1 MTWKK
6 TLLLIFFIMLA
17 VLLAANFIMGT
28 LRIPGRSQEVLGVRS
43 IFPAGNYSPIPDA
56 KNGWQGYGFA
66 GNFRFFRRPALQ
78 ARDDFQKLLKDNF
91 SRLPLRQ
98 DLALFEGGAYF
109 LQKARKGYRMFCLFF
124 NGRTVYWADML
135 SAHSLHFSRQAF
147 EEFILN
153 LEIDGQA
160 VSPAVPAQV
169 RSLHARIS
177 PFIIQTPFQLLAMI
191 AGAFL
196 LALLIVAAVNIFS
209 GSCPRRHDMP
219 AEMCTPRATLV
230 VKGFARRQV
239 TACCLCLEGES
250 LVVYRFRR
258 PFFKIDMPSERQHI
272 VWKKKSLYYKN
283 YRVIL
288 SEEEF
293 QHWRSRLL

>member
-6 TLLLIFFIMLA
+6 TLLLISFIMLT

-28 LRIPGRSQEVLGVRS
+28 LRIQGRAQEIMGVRS
-43 IFPAGNYSPIPDA
+43 IFPAGAHAPVPDA

-66 GNFRFFRRPALQ
+66 GNFRFFRRPTLQ
-78 ARDDFQKLLKDNF
+78 ARDDFRKLLKDNF

-98 DLALFEGGAYF
+98 DLALFDGGAYI
-109 LQKARKGYRMFCLFF
+109 LQRVRKGYRMFCLFF
-124 NGRTVYWADML
+124 NGRTVYWADMF
-135 SAHSLHFSRQAF
+135 SAHSLHFSRQVF
-147 EEFILN
+147 EGFILN
-153 LEIDGQA
+153 LEIDGRT
-160 VSPAVPAQV
+160 VSPVVAAQV
-169 RSLHARIS
+169 RSLHERIS
-177 PFIIQTPFQLLAMI
+177 PFIIQTPSQLLAMI
-191 AGAFL
+191 AAAFM

-219 AEMCTPRATLV
+219 AEMCTPGATV
-230 VKGFARRQV
+230 VVRGWGRRQA
-239 TACCLCLEGES
+239 TACCLCLEGGS

-258 PFFKIDMPSERQHI
+258 PFLKIDMRSERPHM

-288 SEEEF
+288 TEEEF
-293 QHWRSRLL
+293 DHWRSRLL